1 MNKDINSEI
10 SKMLELK
17 DINKSFKHNGN
28 IINILKGV
36 DITINQGDSLA
47 VIGASGVGKSTLLNI
62 MGALEQPSS
71 GYVKFRGEKISD
83 LDEPGLC
90 RLRNKEIGF
99 VFQFHHLL
107 SEFNA
112 LENTIMPALISRMG
126 MKESKERAENILVN
140 VGLGDRL
147 NHRIGELSGGEQQRV
162 AIARALMMQPK
173 LLLADEP
180 TGNLDQNTGKEI
192 IDLILQIREEQ
203 GLSMVIVTHNQQLA
217 DKMTNVMEII
227 DGKLQ

>member
-1 MNKDINSEI
+1 
-10 SKMLELK
+10 MLELT
-17 DINKSFKHNGN
+17 DIYKSYKHNGN
-28 IINILKGV
+28 TIDVLKGINIK
-36 DITINQGDSLA
+36 INQGDTLA

-62 MGALEQPSS
+62 MGALEHPSS
-71 GYVKFRGEKISD
+71 GKVKFQGENITD
-83 LDEPGLC
+83 IDEAGLC
-90 RLRNKEIGF
+90 GLRNKKIGF

-107 SEFNA
+107 PEFNA

-126 MKESKERAENILVN
+126 MKGAKEKAEKILVN
-140 VGLGDRL
+140 VGLANRF

-162 AIARALMMQPK
+162 AIARALMMRPR

-180 TGNLDQNTGKEI
+180 TGNLDRNTGKEI
-192 IDLILQIREEQ
+192 VDLLLRIREEE

-217 DKMTNVMEII
+217 EKMTKVMEIV

>member
-1 MNKDINSEI
+1 
-10 SKMLELK
+10 MLELT
-17 DINKSFKHNGN
+17 DVNKSFKHNGN
-28 IINILKGV
+28 TIDVLKGINI
-36 DITINQGDSLA
+36 TIDQGDSLA
-47 VIGASGVGKSTLLNI
+47 VIGASGVGKSTLLYI
-62 MGALEQPSS
+62 MGALEHPT
-71 GYVKFRGEKISD
+71 GGNVKFHGKNVTEF
-83 LDEPGLC
+83 DETDLC

-107 SEFNA
+107 PEFNA
-112 LENTIMPALISRMG
+112 LENTIIPALIARIG
-126 MKESKERAENILVN
+126 MKEAKERALKILTH
-140 VGLGDRL
+140 VGLAERL

-180 TGNLDQNTGKEI
+180 TGNLDRNTGKEI
-192 IDLILQIREEQ
+192 VDLLLRIREEE

-217 DKMTNVMEII
+217 ENMTKVMEIV